1 MQDMD
6 FTQPEPAQDSAPS
19 APYKPA
25 ASPCYD
31 AAVAE
36 RLFRAGGRI
45 ERISAGQAL
54 FAEDDDAKG
63 GFFSRRSANQMYFL
77 CEGEV
82 TITRAG
88 KLLDSVGAGG
98 PGGRQGGAAA
108 GDRTIERVDPRWVE
122 AIARLDDSEIDR
134 VTGRWI
140 DLLDEEL
147 GTLPREE
154 KPWIRQLA
162 GELVAFCRAALR
174 APDILFAW
182 SL

>member
-1 MQDMD
+1 MAALMDLVAGVQHEILITIGADDLAALADRRRFPAHLALGAGLDPTWLDLFSEAARSVTGTDEPQD
-6 FTQPEPAQDSAPS
+6 FL
-19 APYKPA
+19 
-25 ASPCYD
+25 D
-31 AAVAE
+31 A
-36 RLFRAGGRI
+36 
-45 ERISAGQAL
+45 
-54 FAEDDDAKG
+54 
-63 GFFSRRSANQMYFL
+63 RR
-77 CEGEV
+77 E
-82 TITRAG
+82 
-88 KLLDSVGAGG
+88 LDSVGAGG

-108 GDRTIERVDPRWVE
+108 GDRTIERVDHRWVE
-122 AIARLDDSEIDR
+122 AIARLDDSQIDR

-162 GELVAFCRAALR
+162 GELVGFCRAALR

>member
-1 MQDMD
+1 MIPTWLDLFSEAARSVTGTDEPQD
-6 FTQPEPAQDSAPS
+6 FL
-19 APYKPA
+19 
-25 ASPCYD
+25 D
-31 AAVAE
+31 A
-36 RLFRAGGRI
+36 
-45 ERISAGQAL
+45 
-54 FAEDDDAKG
+54 
-63 GFFSRRSANQMYFL
+63 RR
-77 CEGEV
+77 E
-82 TITRAG
+82 
-88 KLLDSVGAGG
+88 LDSVGAGG
-98 PGGRQGGAAA
+98 PGGRQGSAAA

-122 AIARLDDSEIDR
+122 AIARLDDSQIDR